1 MNGISDS
8 GTTLPVR
15 SRFST
20 MGVICLNTIVCPL
33 SDQSKE
39 EPEDKGPF
47 LDYEPV
53 HDSIGVTHW
62 LPPRKGRNRND

>member
-15 SRFST
+15 FRFST
-20 MGVICLNTIVCPL
+20 MVVICLDVIACSL
-33 SDQSKE
+33 SKESKE
-39 EPEDKGPF
+39 EPEKKGPF